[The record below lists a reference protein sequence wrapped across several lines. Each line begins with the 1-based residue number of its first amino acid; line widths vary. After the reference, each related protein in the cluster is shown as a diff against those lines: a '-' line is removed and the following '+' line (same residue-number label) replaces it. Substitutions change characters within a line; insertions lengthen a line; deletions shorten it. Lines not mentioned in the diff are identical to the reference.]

1 MDAWKDWAEVCELQR
16 NSCIVVSNPKKTCRV
31 PRSCESVS
39 EVKNT
44 YDTYKY
50 LEYICKCQMLWNNLL
65 WTDESKMDLLA
76 TVRTDVF

>member
-1 MDAWKDWAEVCELQR
+1 MPEKTEQR
-16 NSCIVVSNPKKTCRV
+16 YVSCSATLDCSQQSEKTCRV
-31 PRSCESVS
+31 PRSWESVS